1 MYDDRILCRLDLAHR
16 SLLVGVVGALA
27 VGLGGLSASA
37 QDFPS
42 ETIEVISHASAGGGT
57 DTTAR
62 MMMEGTSEA
71 LGTDMVVV
79 YKQGGGARAAH
90 EYFAERP
97 ADGHTIMALTQTHL
111 YQIAGG
117 QSPITIEDI
126 QGVARAMDDPS
137 LIVVGA
143 DSDIQDYDGLIAASK
158 EEPLTWGVS
167 LVGSTEHIGLAR
179 WADAAGIEYRVVPFG
194 GGGDMMTA
202 LRSGAVV
209 ASVPNVSEALS
220 LVEEGEVRPIA
231 VLDEERLD
239 QLPDVPTSFEK
250 GHEVKVTTTRGY
262 GVRADTPP
270 EQVAILEE
278 AMLEGMQTPGF
289 QEYLKNSGLDPERS
303 IAGSEEWD
311 AQLKEEYATSQEVME
326 RLGLVK

>member
-1 MYDDRILCRLDLAHR
+1 MHDHRTLRRLGLARR
-16 SLLVGVVGALA
+16 SLLAGVASTLA
-27 VGLGGLSASA
+27 IGLGGLSASA

-62 MMMEGTSEA
+62 MMMEGTSDA
-71 LGTDMVVV
+71 LGVDMVIV

-117 QSPITIEDI
+117 ESPITIDDI
-126 QGVARAMDDPS
+126 KGLARAMDDPS

-143 DSDIQDYDGLIAASK
+143 DSDIQDYEGLIAASK

-179 WADAAGIEYRVVPFG
+179 WAEAAGIEYRVVPFG

-209 ASVPNVSEALS
+209 AAVPNVSETLS

-231 VLDEERLD
+231 VLDEQRLE
-239 QLPDVPTSFEK
+239 QLPDVPSSFEK

-270 EQVAILEE
+270 ERIAALEE
-278 AMLEGMQTPGF
+278 AMLAGMQTPEF

-311 AQLKEEYATSQEVME
+311 AQLKEEYATSKEVME